1 MIRRAATVAPFLPIV
16 ADGELLPFAERR
28 FDLVVSNLILH
39 WANDLPGALAQ
50 IQRVLRPD
58 GLFLAA
64 MLGGETLTELRRCLM
79 QAEIDETGGAS
90 PRVSPFVDLRD
101 AGALLQRA
109 GFALPVVDGDRITV
123 TYGNALELMTDLR
136 RMGEANEIGRAHV

>member
-1 MIRRAATVAPFLPIV
+1 MMALLAQQQDIEALVECDLSPEMIRRAATVAPCLPIV
-16 ADGELLPFAERR
+16 ADEELLPFAERR

-64 MLGGETLTELRRCLM
+64 MLGGERSEERRVGKECVS
-79 QAEIDETGGAS
+79 TCRSRWS
-90 PRVSPFVDLRD
+90 P
-101 AGALLQRA
+101 
-109 GFALPVVDGDRITV
+109 
-123 TYGNALELMTDLR
+123 Y
-136 RMGEANEIGRAHV
+136 H

>member
-1 MIRRAATVAPFLPIV
+1 
-16 ADGELLPFAERR
+16 
-28 FDLVVSNLILH
+28 
-39 WANDLPGALAQ
+39 
-50 IQRVLRPD
+50 
-58 GLFLAA
+58 
-64 MLGGETLTELRRCLM
+64 M

-123 TYGNALELMTDLR
+123 TYGNALELMTALR
-136 RMGEANEIGRAHV
+136 RMGEANAVLERVKGFTRRRLLLRAAEPYQADHAQPDGRIPATFPVVYLPGWAPHESQQQPLQLGRAACRESGGRYGSNG

>member
-1 MIRRAATVAPFLPIV
+1 MRISDWSSGVCFPIS
-16 ADGELLPFAERR
+16 FAERR
-28 FDLVVSNLILH
+28 FDLVVSNLSLH

-109 GFALPVVDGDRITV
+109 GFALPVVDGDRLPV
-123 TYGNALELMTDLR
+123 TYGHDRKSTRLNSSHYCEYP
-136 RMGEANEIGRAHV
+136 

>member
-1 MIRRAATVAPFLPIV
+1 
-16 ADGELLPFAERR
+16 
-28 FDLVVSNLILH
+28 
-39 WANDLPGALAQ
+39 
-50 IQRVLRPD
+50 
-58 GLFLAA
+58 
-64 MLGGETLTELRRCLM
+64 M

-136 RMGEANEIGRAHV
+136 RMGEANAVLERVKGFPRRRPLLRAAALYQADHSPPAGRLSATLPVHYLPGWAPRPTQHNPT

>member
-16 ADGELLPFAERR
+16 ADEELLPFAERR

-39 WANDLPGALAQ
+39 WATDLPGALAQ

-64 MLGGETLTELRRCLM
+64 MLGGETLTELRRSLM
-79 QAEIDETGGAS
+79 QAEIDETAGAN
-90 PRVSPFVDLRD
+90 PRVSHRKCGV
-101 AGALLQRA
+101 
-109 GFALPVVDGDRITV
+109 
-123 TYGNALELMTDLR
+123 
-136 RMGEANEIGRAHV
+136 